1 MGLVDSRPGTFIG
14 YNQNDGAPNIS
25 TTEPK
30 HKPSS
35 VTNASERHV
44 ARLFDRY
51 DSIFPVGPS
60 RHGMPATTLAMV
72 AIQHGD
78 PTHCGCR
85 SWGVAD
91 DFVTWGDI
99 KWDHPTDK
107 TCIVEATNQ

>member
-1 MGLVDSRPGTFIG
+1 MGPVRNDHGMRAASMGLVDSRPGTFIG

-51 DSIFPVGPS
+51 DSIPGWAQSTWNASDNPS
-60 RHGMPATTLAMV
+60 DG
-72 AIQHGD
+72 GD
-78 PTHCGCR
+78 
-85 SWGVAD
+85 S
-91 DFVTWGDI
+91 TWGSNPL
-99 KWDHPTDK
+99 WLSLLG
-107 TCIVEATNQ
+107 CG